1 MAHAFRPCV
10 VLRIYIRLMVYFVRC
25 MFSTEIIEPE
35 VTMAPSIQRWLPVL
49 TACWL
54 LLGVTPVG
62 ADYLKRVEVAQHVYA
77 LIGPTGPRTAEN
89 DALNCNLGFIVT
101 EQGVVLIDSGASRVG
116 AKRIEDAVRAATE
129 TPIRWVINTGS
140 QDHRWL
146 GNGYFAEQGAEII
159 ALRRTVETQAA
170 IGTQHLARLRSV
182 LGDCLDGTELATAQK
197 PLPGDRAS
205 LELGGVRIELLYL
218 GDAHFSGDAV
228 VWLPAQRVLFT
239 GDLVY
244 MDRLLGVLPASRVLE
259 WQAAFQRMEA
269 LEPAVLVPGHGGIG
283 NLAKARRDTGAYL
296 DWLIAEVRPAQAD
309 WEPLD
314 EVVARLA
321 SAPQFSH
328 LENFDALHR
337 SNINRAYLDFER
349 GAD

>member
-1 MAHAFRPCV
+1 M
-10 VLRIYIRLMVYFVRC
+10 
-25 MFSTEIIEPE
+25 T
-35 VTMAPSIQRWLPVL
+35 PSIQRWLPVL

-54 LLGVTPVG
+54 LLGVTLVSA
-62 ADYLKRVEVAQHVYA
+62 ADLKRVEVAKDVYA

-101 EQGVVLIDSGASRVG
+101 QQGVVLIDSGASRAG
-116 AKRIEDAVRAATE
+116 ATRIEDAVRAVTE
-129 TPIRWVINTGS
+129 APIRWVINTGS

-159 ALRRTVETQAA
+159 ALRRTVETQADL
-170 IGTQHLARLRSV
+170 GGPHLRRLGAV
-182 LGDCLDGTELATAQK
+182 LGDRLEGTEPVTASK
-197 PLPGDRAS
+197 PLPGDQAS
-205 LELGGVRIELLYL
+205 LALGGAQIELLYL
-218 GDAHFSGDAV
+218 GNAHFPGDAL
-228 VWLPAQRVLFT
+228 VWLPTQRILFT

-244 MDRLLGVLPASRVLE
+244 LDRLLGVLPASRVRE
-259 WQAAFQRMEA
+259 WQAAFHRMEA
-269 LEPAVLVPGHGGIG
+269 MKPEVLVPGHGGVG
-283 NLAKARRDTGAYL
+283 DLAKAQRDTGDYL
-296 DWLIAEVRPAQAD
+296 DWLVAEVGAAQAD

-321 SAPQFSH
+321 EAPQFSR
-328 LENFDALHR
+328 LENFDALHK